1 MGGEKIMAQNTIKR
15 FPRWRTTSEYPDCGR
30 VYIGPAPG
38 YRNGVCVRKRPST
51 NGTMHA
57 WPLLGMTKWMY
68 LDELLDIMDCVESM
82 SKGCEV
88 ALYRLRSIIL
98 ENGIP
103 DKRAIERDIDK
114 IQWYMNGKTSG
125 GAKLAD
131 TIYNEKKEG

>member
-1 MGGEKIMAQNTIKR
+1 MAQNTIKR
-15 FPRWRTTSEYPDCGR
+15 FPQWRTTSEFPECGR

-51 NGTMHA
+51 NGTMHT

-68 LDELLDIMDCVESM
+68 LDEVLEIMDCVESM

-88 ALYRLRSIIL
+88 ALYRLRSIML

-114 IQWYMNGKTSG
+114 IQWYMNGKNSG

>member
-1 MGGEKIMAQNTIKR
+1 MVQNTIKR
-15 FPRWRTTSEYPDCGR
+15 FPRWRTTSECTECGR

-51 NGTMHA
+51 NGTMHT

-68 LDELLDIMDCVESM
+68 LDELLASMDCVEST

-88 ALYRLRSIIL
+88 ALYRLRSIML
-98 ENGIP
+98 EKGIP

>member
-1 MGGEKIMAQNTIKR
+1 MAQKVIKR
-15 FPRWRTTSEYPDCGR
+15 FPRWRTNGELPECGR

-38 YRNGVCVRKRPST
+38 YRNGLCVRKRPST
-51 NGTMHA
+51 GGTMHT

-68 LDELLDIMDCVESM
+68 LDELLEIMDCVESM

-88 ALYRLRSIIL
+88 ALFRLRSIML

-103 DKRAIERDIDK
+103 DKQAIKRDIDK
-114 IQWYMNGKTSG
+114 IQWYMNGETSG

-131 TIYNEKKEG
+131 TIYNEKKER

>member
-1 MGGEKIMAQNTIKR
+1 MARNVIKR
-15 FPRWRTTSEYPDCGR
+15 FPQWRTNNELPECGR
-30 VYIGPAPG
+30 AYIGPAPG

-51 NGTMHA
+51 NGTMHT

-68 LDELLDIMDCVESM
+68 LDELLAIMDCVESM

-88 ALYRLRSIIL
+88 ALYRLRSIML
-98 ENGIP
+98 EKGIP

-114 IQWYMNGKTSG
+114 IQFYMNGTMYG

-131 TIYNEKKEG
+131 AIYNEKKEG